1 MSTVIEKNIKEMSAT
16 EKEEMIKAEYMR
28 RLIRYKTI
36 NETFKKKYR
45 MTNEEFES
53 KNIVA
58 DSGYS

>member
-28 RLIRYKTI
+28 GLIRYKTI